1 MLPLGSAPLIA
12 MRKSGHAPDA
22 TVWVSYGDF
31 PDPQWHKVSPYL
43 PELIVGFNDP
53 IERLDLRCLV
63 KLPVT
68 LYLKRYDDKA
78 ARLFERLKDYAS
90 EIVCLSPDF
99 DDDLGFWWLPGRYA
113 KRTIDYDKR
122 RIVTEYEALHDERN
136 QCAYRNKTAEYAEAA
151 ARQAKLLEE
160 NPWLRC

>member
-1 MLPLGSAPLIA
+1 MLPLGAAPLIA

-31 PDPQWHKVSPYL
+31 PDPQWHTCSPYL
-43 PELIVGFNDP
+43 PELVVGFDDP
-53 IERLDLRCLV
+53 IDRLDLRCLV
-63 KLPVT
+63 KLTVT

-78 ARLFERLKDYAS
+78 ARLFERLQDYAS

-99 DDDLGFWWLPGRYA
+99 EQDIGFWWLPRRGV
-113 KRTIDYDKR
+113 IDYDKR
-122 RIVTEYEALHDERN
+122 GIVTAYEAAKD
-136 QCAYRNKTAEYAEAA
+136 CCIFSKSKTQRDIAHAEEM
-151 ARQAKLLEE
+151 RLLRE